1 MLWIEYLIYIFT
13 NQCFLNDF
21 FFFFSFLFFFSK
33 LKIKSDDGNG
43 LLDADEFKKVIRHHA
58 KIGVSI
64 LPDSDVARIFHTV
77 DVDHSGY
84 IDVAEFVQWLRGG
97 HLSVTAVKDDDN
109 KNRGK

>member
-1 MLWIEYLIYIFT
+1 M
-13 NQCFLNDF
+13 D
-21 FFFFSFLFFFSK
+21 S
-33 LKIKSDDGNG
+33 
-43 LLDADEFKKVIRHHA
+43 DEFKKVIRHHA

-109 KNRGK
+109 KNRGKYKANAVPQNVVCNYR